1 MKKKFYLLILLC
13 SPIFQTSFA
22 QNKGNDLD
30 EYNPES
36 VKGRKEFRASKG
48 SCVYIIELL
57 RASQSNDSIAINIF
71 KDEYEIVNMPSRT
84 KDWIVKQDYNKI
96 IQIFSLEENEKYN
109 CRLKLFKGYDP
120 VLLID

>member
-1 MKKKFYLLILLC
+1 MKKKIYLLILLC
-13 SPIFQTSFA
+13 YPIFQTSFA
-22 QNKGNDLD
+22 QNKRNDRD

-36 VKGRKEFRASKG
+36 VRGRKEFRVSKG

-96 IQIFSLEENEKYN
+96 IQIFSLEDNKKYN